1 MDCNEARPL
10 LDADADH
17 ELSPPLS
24 LDVQR
29 HIASCDACRRESEMV
44 QAMKG
49 AVRSATYHRAPD
61 ALRARIMASLPPTEA
76 VQLDWTARE
85 AENRAHADVNAGM
98 NAGERADARAGSKP
112 RARQRKGWF
121 DWLRLPQLPHGG
133 GFGPLAGEGAGGATA
148 GGWNVSA
155 AWRSGLALALCGLVA
170 IGAAVTLHRT
180 GEPGPLVDELVA
192 SHVRAQLSG
201 HDIDVISS
209 DQHTVKPWF
218 NGKIDYAPPVEDLA
232 ASGFPLLGGRL
243 DYVGHRRVAVLT
255 YKHAKHIIDVY
266 VLPEDDPAAGRP
278 GTSLV
283 QDGYAIARWRDEGMM
298 WWAVTDAAPESLTAL
313 KAALT
318 ARLHGEAPT
327 APYSGS

>member
-61 ALRARIMASLPPTEA
+61 ALRARIMAALPPVEA
-76 VQLDWTARE
+76 VQSEPQMDWAARE
-85 AENRAHADVNAGM
+85 RD
-98 NAGERADARAGSKP
+98 EREASRARAAARPG
-112 RARQRKGWF
+112 ARQRKGWF

-133 GFGPLAGEGAGGATA
+133 GFGPLAGGSGSGGAAA

-155 AWRSGLALALCGLVA
+155 AWRGGLALALCVLVA
-170 IGAAVTLHRT
+170 VGAAVTLHRT
-180 GEPGPLVDELVA
+180 GEPAPLIDELVA

-218 NGKIDYAPPVEDLA
+218 NGKIDYAPPVEDLV

-266 VLPEDDPAAGRP
+266 VLPEDDPSAGKPGAAM
-278 GTSLV
+278 V
-283 QDGYAIARWRDEGMM
+283 QDGYAIARWRDNGMM
-298 WWAVTDAAPESLTAL
+298 WWAVTDAAPETLTAL

>member
-61 ALRARIMASLPPTEA
+61 ALRARIMASLPPTEVAAGREFDNRLEPA
-76 VQLDWTARE
+76 VSADSSARP
-85 AENRAHADVNAGM
+85 
-98 NAGERADARAGSKP
+98 KP
-112 RARQRKGWF
+112 GARQRKGWF

-148 GGWNVSA
+148 GGWNVGA
-155 AWRSGLALALCGLVA
+155 AWRSGLVLALLVA

-180 GEPGPLVDELVA
+180 GEPAPLIDELVA

-255 YKHAKHIIDVY
+255 YRHAKHIIDVY
-266 VLPEDDPAAGRP
+266 VLPEDDPSAGKP
-278 GTSLV
+278 GASMV